1 MMITT
6 LVLLSLA
13 ACTAQPQP
21 DYDMSGE
28 RGPPMGPRG
37 FGPRGFGPRGFG
49 PGPGGFGPRGGFD
62 GPPPPWARR
71 HHHHRPPWA
80 RGPPPPWRRPP
91 PFDEPRGIPPPDY
104 DNQQEE
110 QPQPPAESPP
120 PPQPAPNPLAN
131 VLSTVN
137 QIINPGRGNNA
148 LDNVM
153 QTVNQVVNQVTSL
166 ITAPH
171 LKKMVTSIEKWTSAY
186 QRPGQSYSNVLN
198 ILDKFYKNQGGQ
210 NFDMNT
216 VELVEGPAGTELGP
230 NKRVAG
236 ALFEIDM
243 ILTVAQA
250 SRIASGRRRRML
262 VARAAQRWPTT
273 INYKFAETDAEWRA
287 RISQTLRAFENNTCL
302 RFREQSNPV
311 GDYMLFARGDG
322 CMSSLGRLGGAQLVS
337 IGYGCEQMGIIAH
350 EVSHALGFWHE
361 HSRPDRDQFIKV
373 NPGNMQQGT
382 QGQFVK
388 RSIQDADTQGLPFDY
403 ASVMHYAA
411 NSYARTSL
419 LFTLEP
425 RDVLYRSTIGS
436 RSEPSF
442 LDYKHINKLYCS
454 RTCTPLA
461 CQNGGYVDPNNC
473 GVCKCPIGL
482 GGRRCERVQ
491 ESVCGMELTASPN
504 WRNISYSGSSR
515 CYWRVKAP
523 SPTQHVEFELT
534 HVWFTC
540 APSCNEYVEL
550 KWHDDLSLAGGRLC
564 CRPEGGVRV
573 TETDTL
579 VVIAKAQRSSQFTL
593 RYRVKGG
600 AKIAREVEWS
610 TVPPPENI
618 IAATSDDAAWSGWS
632 EWGGCSEAC
641 GACGRQTRT
650 RTCYGREQS
659 VGGDCPGPS
668 EEREVCNRNAC
679 RPGETLSKRSAE
691 GSHIRRKR
699 SWCCEGS
706 TLSNYDTCE
715 RI

>member
-1 MMITT
+1 MSCSSCDSCSSCSSCSSGRRDGEAGGRRVRQ
-6 LVLLSLA
+6 LVQ
-13 ACTAQPQP
+13 TVDVVEEQT
-21 DYDMSGE
+21 D
-28 RGPPMGPRG
+28 
-37 FGPRGFGPRGFG
+37 
-49 PGPGGFGPRGGFD
+49 
-62 GPPPPWARR
+62 
-71 HHHHRPPWA
+71 HR
-80 RGPPPPWRRPP
+80 
-91 PFDEPRGIPPPDY
+91 DEPRGIPPPDY

-491 ESVCGMELTASPN
+491 ESVVDSVELRVDSLVDWSSSGVEISVVVLPRLVVDWAEPASCSIN
-504 WRNISYSGSSR
+504 RCLAAHMSIQSYSSDSLGVDVFHPFGSFL
-515 CYWRVKAP
+515 V
-523 SPTQHVEFELT
+523 TVVEE
-534 HVWFTC
+534 W
-540 APSCNEYVEL
+540 A
-550 KWHDDLSLAGGRLC
+550 
-564 CRPEGGVRV
+564 
-573 TETDTL
+573 TD
-579 VVIAKAQRSSQFTL
+579 VSGEEAL
-593 RYRVKGG
+593 R
-600 AKIAREVEWS
+600 
-610 TVPPPENI
+610 
-618 IAATSDDAAWSGWS
+618 
-632 EWGGCSEAC
+632 
-641 GACGRQTRT
+641 
-650 RTCYGREQS
+650 
-659 VGGDCPGPS
+659 
-668 EEREVCNRNAC
+668 
-679 RPGETLSKRSAE
+679 
-691 GSHIRRKR
+691 
-699 SWCCEGS
+699 
-706 TLSNYDTCE
+706 
-715 RI
+715 